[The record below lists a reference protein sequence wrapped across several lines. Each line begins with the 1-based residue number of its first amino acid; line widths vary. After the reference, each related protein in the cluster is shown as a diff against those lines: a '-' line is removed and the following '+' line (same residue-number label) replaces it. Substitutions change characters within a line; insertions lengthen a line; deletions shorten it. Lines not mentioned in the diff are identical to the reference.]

1 MTKPQALLE
10 ELQHWN
16 DLLKAD
22 PNNPQLYVRRG
33 MTQFKLSNIPAS
45 IQDFDRAEQLDP
57 RLTPYL
63 WQRGLAYY
71 YANRFA
77 EGAQQFEIDLTVN
90 TADVE
95 ETVWRYLCMA
105 QLEGAEAAKTALL
118 PVRNDPRA
126 VMRVVYHLFAGTSTP
141 EQVLAAG
148 ERQGSQG
155 KFYSQLYV
163 GLYYE
168 AQQFLNQ
175 PTINQSTINQQTL
188 ELAKHHLNQ
197 AVHLFETAY
206 QTNDYMGYLALVHQ
220 HQRGW
225 EPVH

>member
-1 MTKPQALLE
+1 MIKSRLKMLLA
-10 ELQHWN
+10 ELQHWD

-22 PNNPQLYVRRG
+22 SDTPQLYVRRG
-33 MTQFKLSNIPAS
+33 MTQFKLGNIPDS

-63 WQRGLAYY
+63 WQRGLSYY
-71 YANRFA
+71 YAHRFA
-77 EGAQQFEIDLTVN
+77 EGVQQFEIDLTVN
-90 TADVE
+90 AADVE

-105 QLEGAEAAKTALL
+105 QLEGAKAAKNALL
-118 PVRNDPRA
+118 PVRHDPRA
-126 VMRVVYHLFAGTSTP
+126 VMRVVYQLFAGTSTP

-148 ERQGSQG
+148 EQQGSQG
-155 KFYSQLYV
+155 RFYSQLYV

-175 PTINQSTINQQTL
+175 QTINQQTL

-206 QTNDYMGYLALVHQ
+206 QTNDYMGYLAIVHQ